1 MMGIKS
7 HQIIDE
13 ISPFISK
20 TLGPALCKMLRRKH
34 ASESLFE
41 IYFLMLELSDTLALE
56 LYDSKTVN
64 RMRKRCEKSMT
75 LYPVFP

>member
-13 ISPFISK
+13 VSPFISK
-20 TLGPALCKMLRRKH
+20 TLGHALCKMLHRKH
-34 ASESLFE
+34 APESLFE